1 MQLED
6 VQLLIVQ
13 RFILLEITNDAYTT
27 LSRNLIGCSTFSQD
41 TSVLQDDW
49 LILENNVKA
58 TLNINMP
65 YCSLYVTH
73 HDEDYLLWLVLAVL
87 VLGPSS

>member
-13 RFILLEITNDAYTT
+13 HSIVLQITNDAYTT
-27 LSRNLIGCSTFSQD
+27 LSGNLTGCSAFSQD
-41 TSVLQDDW
+41 ASVLQADW
-49 LILENNVKA
+49 LILENNGKA

-65 YCSLYVTH
+65 YCSLYITH
-73 HDEDYLLWLVLAVL
+73 HDEDYLLSLVLAVL

>member
-27 LSRNLIGCSTFSQD
+27 LSQNLIWCSTFSQD

-49 LILENNVKA
+49 LILENNGKS

-73 HDEDYLLWLVLAVL
+73 HDEDYLL
-87 VLGPSS
+87 

>member
-27 LSRNLIGCSTFSQD
+27 LSQNLIWCSTFSQD
-41 TSVLQDDW
+41 TSVLQDD
-49 LILENNVKA
+49 
-58 TLNINMP
+58 
-65 YCSLYVTH
+65 
-73 HDEDYLLWLVLAVL
+73 
-87 VLGPSS
+87 

>member
-13 RFILLEITNDAYTT
+13 RSMVLQITNDAYTT
-27 LSRNLIGCSTFSQD
+27 LSQNLIGCPAFSQD
-41 TSVLQDDW
+41 TSVLQADW
-49 LILENNVKA
+49 LILENNGKA

-65 YCSLYVTH
+65 HCSLYVTH
-73 HDEDYLLWLVLAVL
+73 HDEDYLL
-87 VLGPSS
+87 

>member
-13 RFILLEITNDAYTT
+13 RSIVLEITNDAYTT

-41 TSVLQDDW
+41 TSLLQVDW
-49 LILENNVKA
+49 LILENNGKA
-58 TLNINMP
+58 ALNINMH
-65 YCSLYVTH
+65 YCSLFITQ
-73 HDEDYLLWLVLAVL
+73 HDEDYLL
-87 VLGPSS
+87 